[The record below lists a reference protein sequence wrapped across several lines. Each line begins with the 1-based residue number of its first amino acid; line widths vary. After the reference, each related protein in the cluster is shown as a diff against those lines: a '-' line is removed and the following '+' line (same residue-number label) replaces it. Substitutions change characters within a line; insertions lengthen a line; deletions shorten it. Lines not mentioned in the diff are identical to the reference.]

1 MSGLAVTCN
10 GVICFVTEGSN
21 GGPSDRGFI
30 ILHCFWILIGL
41 TFRPTQTSMSGDL
54 TAYLGEPFR
63 GSPVYFLVVVHGSFG
78 WCNCTHIRMH
88 GCLKACNYGNSSI
101 WQLVHYGIMDVWHN
115 RNMAIWCG
123 DTTMLLRC
131 RVWRLMLSVLLGVE
145 INSSIT

>member
-1 MSGLAVTCN
+1 MTCN